1 MTSFSSERP
10 SGGGTA
16 VDSDPMI
23 HTATLENVLAQH
35 GHSALVMVSVFL
47 AFLAIGAALPVVPL
61 YARNTFHAGDVA
73 IGMIMG
79 VQALVAVLSR
89 PLAGRVGPRIGWKL
103 ILQCGLGLLT
113 FGTACY
119 LIPIG
124 LSGLALARII
134 CGIGE
139 AMVLT
144 AGGAWMVARAHE
156 SRRGR
161 VLGLFGLAMW
171 GGMAIGPV
179 LGDLAS
185 RHIGVPAVW
194 ILGAILGAAGVAV
207 ISLSRD
213 DGSEVMEQPPQHG
226 LVPPS
231 VIAPGAVMTLAT
243 IGYSAI
249 ATFLSLHLRARGL
262 SSGPEVYAVF
272 GLSFVASRGLFGGI
286 VDKAGAAR
294 VACVA
299 AAGAAS
305 GLAIL
310 AIWFSRISNMTSATS
325 LSCAIVF
332 QRAADDERP
341 HRRRLGEL
349 DRRLP
354 LRRAGD
360 QVHLVG
366 AVLPDRGGHLP
377 QPVHHLLLDLLDHV
391 AVAEM
396 DLADVDRAERIAP
409 VLRLRAHLVAH
420 QRCSWC
426 AGPPACSTASCCSGC
441 APWRCPRWRA
451 ASRAD
456 RRS

>member
-1 MTSFSSERP
+1 
-10 SGGGTA
+10 
-16 VDSDPMI
+16 
-23 HTATLENVLAQH
+23 LAQH

-310 AIWFSRISNMTSATS
+310 AIAHSTFIAVIGAAIGGACFTMIYPSMAVLAIRGVPSSDRGTAIGAFTTSYDIGLLIGSPLLGVVAS
-325 LSCAIVF
+325 HGGY
-332 QRAADDERP
+332 AAAF
-341 HRRRLGEL
+341 L
-349 DRRLP
+349 
-354 LRRAGD
+354 A
-360 QVHLVG
+360 G
-366 AVLPDRGGHLP
+366 AVSS
-377 QPVHHLLLDLLDHV
+377 
-391 AVAEM
+391 
-396 DLADVDRAERIAP
+396 
-409 VLRLRAHLVAH
+409 LVASIGSGFFAVRERLAGESIGTK
-420 QRCSWC
+420 QRDAIS
-426 AGPPACSTASCCSGC
+426 S
-441 APWRCPRWRA
+441 
-451 ASRAD
+451 SRD
-456 RRS
+456 